1 MKNLKTFEGYFDTSN
16 DKVNKTTV
24 DADCDTCKDGKTVC
38 VNCSSNGRD
47 REACNVCKGTGFVD
61 CADCNGL
68 SDCSNKDI
76 VCKCGWGWNKDESNK
91 KDMYKC
97 HECGEDNTKK
107 YKK

>member
-24 DADCDTCKDGKTVC
+24 DVGCDTCKEGKVRC

-47 REACNVCKGTGFVD
+47 REACNVCKGTGYVP

-68 SDCSNKDI
+68 SDCGCENG
-76 VCKCGWGWNKDESNK
+76 CEKCENEDK
-91 KDMYKC
+91 K
-97 HECGEDNTKK
+97 
-107 YKK
+107 